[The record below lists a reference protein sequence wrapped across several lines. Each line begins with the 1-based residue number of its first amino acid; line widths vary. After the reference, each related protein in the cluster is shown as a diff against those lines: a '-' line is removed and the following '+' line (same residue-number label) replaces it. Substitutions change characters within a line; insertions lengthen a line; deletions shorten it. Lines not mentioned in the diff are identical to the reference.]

1 MLFHPTAV
9 VRLLVPLILVAA
21 AFFSR
26 PYLDALNPDTQF
38 LFTTLPYLVCG
49 VCVVLALLFN
59 RLRLLLAAVG
69 LAALYWLLRTHLQV
83 SLGNPDAARLYLVAS
98 LAMPLCTL
106 YLLMVPERRLLSN
119 AGLMITA
126 CFIAVLGVCFLLAD
140 LLVTETL
147 GVAQYF
153 TARSIDGLVLAPG
166 SALLFGL
173 AGLACLLLLLRRDSE
188 TESALFGLLLAGF
201 LGMGLLHLAHITIA
215 MASAASL
222 CLAWGLVH
230 GSHAMAYRDDLT
242 GLLGRRALNE
252 RLKSLGSRYSIAM
265 LDVDHF
271 KRFNDTH
278 GHDVGDEVLKL
289 VASRVKQVGHGGT
302 AYRYGGEE
310 FCIVFP
316 RRSSED
322 CARALDVVR
331 EEIAGYQLSI
341 RDRKQRPVKTSEGSR
356 RRGASR
362 VSGKAVSVTV
372 SAGVA
377 TRGDDLNDPEKVMLA
392 ADSKLYKAKR
402 AGRNRVVF

>member
-1 MLFHPTAV
+1 MQIHPAALA
-9 VRLLVPLILVAA
+9 RLLIPLTLVAVGLYA
-21 AFFSR
+21 RPRIAELDASTLVLLTST
-26 PYLDALNPDTQF
+26 PYLA
-38 LFTTLPYLVCG
+38 CG
-49 VCVVLALLFN
+49 ICVILALLFN
-59 RLRLLLAAVG
+59 RLRLLLAAAG
-69 LAALYWLLRTHLQV
+69 LATLYWLLRTRLQV
-83 SLGNPDAARLYLVAS
+83 SLDNPDAARLFLVAS
-98 LAMPLCTL
+98 LATPLGVMF
-106 YLLMVPERRLLSN
+106 LLLLPERRPLSN
-119 AGLMITA
+119 AGLMISA
-126 CFIAVLGVCFLLAD
+126 CFIALIGGCFLLAD
-140 LLVTETL
+140 LLQADS
-147 GVAQYF
+147 GPSAGYF
-153 TARSIDGLVLAPG
+153 AARGIDGLVLAQG
-166 SALLFGL
+166 SVLLFAVAALG
-173 AGLACLLLLLRRDSE
+173 CLLVLLLRDSE
-188 TESALFGLLLAGF
+188 TESALFGMLLASF
-201 LGMGLLHLAHITIA
+201 LGLGLLHLPHISIA

-252 RLKSLGSRYSIAM
+252 RLNSLGRRYSIAM

-289 VASRVKQVGHGGT
+289 VASRVRQVGQGGT

-316 RRSSED
+316 RKSPED
-322 CARALDVVR
+322 CARALDAVR
-331 EEIAGYQLSI
+331 EEIAGYRLSI
-341 RDRKQRPVKTSEGSR
+341 RDHKQRPVKTSEGSR

-362 VSGKAVSVTV
+362 VGSKSVSVTV

-377 TRGDDLNDPEKVMLA
+377 TRDEALNDPEKVLLA

>member
-1 MLFHPTAV
+1 MQIHPTALA
-9 VRLLVPLILVAA
+9 RLLIPLILVVA
-21 AFFSR
+21 AFYAR
-26 PYLDALNPDTQF
+26 PYIEALASN
-38 LFTTLPYLVCG
+38 TLVLLTSMPYLACG
-49 VCVVLALLFN
+49 ICAVLALLFN
-59 RLRLLLAAVG
+59 RLRLLLATAG
-69 LAALYWLLRTHLQV
+69 LAALYWLVRTRLQV
-83 SLGNPDAARLYLVAS
+83 SLDNPDAARLYLVAS
-98 LAMPLCTL
+98 LATPLGVMF
-106 YLLMVPERRLLSN
+106 LLLVPERRPLSN
-119 AGLMITA
+119 AGLMLSA
-126 CFIAVLGVCFLLAD
+126 CFMALMGGCFLLAD
-140 LLVTETL
+140 LLEADT
-147 GVAQYF
+147 GRAAGHF
-153 TARSIDGLVLAPG
+153 AARGIDGLVLASG
-166 SALLFGL
+166 SVLLFAFAAMG
-173 AGLACLLLLLRRDSE
+173 CLLGLLLRDSE
-188 TESALFGLLLAGF
+188 TESALFGLLLASF
-201 LGMGLLHLAHITIA
+201 LGLGLLHLPHISIA

-252 RLKSLGSRYSIAM
+252 RLKSLGRRYSIAM

-289 VASRVKQVGHGGT
+289 VASRVKQVGQGGT

-316 RRSSED
+316 RKSPED
-322 CARALDVVR
+322 CARALDALR
-331 EEIAGYQLSI
+331 EEIAGYRLSI
-341 RDRKQRPVKTSEGSR
+341 RDRKHRPVKPGEGSR

-362 VSGKAVSVTV
+362 VGGKSVSVTV

-377 TRGDDLNDPEKVMLA
+377 SCGEDLNDPEKVLLA